1 MNREMPEH
9 VYKTPICNTND
20 LKQCLTDTWA
30 SILQNIDEAVDQ
42 CRKQLCACEKAKG
55 HHFEHLLN

>member
-1 MNREMPEH
+1 
-9 VYKTPICNTND
+9 VYKTPIRNTND

-30 SILQNIDEAVDQ
+30 SILQDIDEAVDQ
-42 CRKQLCACEKAKG
+42 RRKQLCASEKAKG